1 MRNSNKI
8 YLFILLFSL
17 LLVGCKKSIDSTV
30 SPSVDHNL
38 IKNSSFET
46 SSGPS
51 IQEWT
56 FRDSTI
62 YEFFPDAPVGG
73 GRYSILLRTVWRG
86 YFSFNA
92 VMTKI
97 ALPKG
102 THCYRLSCWGRKQI
116 NGAGSIHLF
125 VGKGNVETMTAT
137 LTIPVVD
144 SLWTF
149 YSTEI
154 EIANNSNDSAV
165 VALHGGYSPIQYPH
179 DSTFFDLCKFEG
191 LD

>member
-1 MRNSNKI
+1 MNKAI
-8 YLFILLFSL
+8 KIILSL
-17 LLVGCKKSIDSTV
+17 VSMLVFFMNCKKSTDAVTISPID
-30 SPSVDHNL
+30 DNL
-38 IKNSSFET
+38 ILNSSFET
-46 SSGPS
+46 ESGPS
-51 IQEWT
+51 LKGW
-56 FRDSTI
+56 I
-62 YEFFPDAPVGG
+62 YSNTAEYGFFPDAPDGG
-73 GRYSILLRTVWRG
+73 GRYSLILRPVWRG

-97 ALPKG
+97 ALPTG
-102 THCYRLSCWGRKQI
+102 THWYRLSCWGRKQI

-125 VGKGNVETMTAT
+125 VGKGNVDTMTAT

-154 EIANNSNDSAV
+154 EITNNSNDSAV
-165 VALHGGYSPIQYPH
+165 VALHGGYSPIQYLA
-179 DSTFFDLCKFEG
+179 DSTFFDLCKFER